1 MPLRAVILDVYNT
14 LFRNET
20 SAWIDTFGEVCRLQG
35 LSVPPEELW
44 STWKSFEMEFRRVRN
59 NMERPEASPPF
70 KTYRTAWTE
79 AFVDA
84 FRALGIDGDAEQAA
98 AMSVEAMG
106 TREPFEDTFGFLE
119 RAGQRWRLSLLTNA
133 DDDFISPLLERHGL
147 SFCSVVTSE
156 SAQSYKPAPAG
167 FLRVLQET
175 GVSPE
180 EAVYVGDT
188 QFDDVHGARLLG
200 MRAAWLNRNGAER
213 DASLLAP
220 DYEVSGLEELERA
233 LESQEGVTGT

>member
-1 MPLRAVILDVYNT
+1 MREHMPLRAVICDVYNT

-20 SAWIDTFGEVCRLQG
+20 SAWIETFGEVCRLQG
-35 LSVPPEELW
+35 LSVPPQELW
-44 STWKSFEMEFRRVRN
+44 NTWKSFEMDFRRVRTN
-59 NMERPEASPPF
+59 LERPEASPPF

-84 FRALGIDGDAEQAA
+84 FCAMGIAGDAEQAA
-98 AMSVEAMG
+98 AMSVDAMG

-119 RAGQRWRLSLLTNA
+119 RAGRRWRLSLLTNA
-133 DDDFISPLLERHGL
+133 DDDFITPLLERHGL
-147 SFCSVVTSE
+147 SFYSVVTSE
-156 SAQSYKPAPAG
+156 SAQAYKPAPLG
-167 FLRVLQET
+167 FLRVLRET

-188 QFDDVHGARLLG
+188 PLDDVHGARLLG
-200 MRAAWLNRNGAER
+200 MRAAWINRSGAVW

-220 DYEVSGLEELERA
+220 DYEVSSLEELEQA
-233 LESQEGVTGT
+233 LES